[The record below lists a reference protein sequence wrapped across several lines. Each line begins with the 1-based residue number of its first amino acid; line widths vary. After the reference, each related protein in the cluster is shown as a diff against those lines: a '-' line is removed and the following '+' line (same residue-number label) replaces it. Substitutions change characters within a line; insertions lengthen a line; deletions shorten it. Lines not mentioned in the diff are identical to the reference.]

1 VIVEDSGG
9 APASFSFDPTSKTLR
24 FKIQPGVTTAS
35 ELIQLF
41 QADPVAPQMFE
52 MVLDGQDGNDG
63 SGTVALTDPQNPP
76 TVDGG
81 EGARLTGRDVHPLET
96 EGIFTALVR
105 LHRALIEND
114 VSEAQRAVD
123 LLDKSVLNLNFA
135 RAELGAKQ
143 QGLDIL
149 AQRLED
155 ENLQLQTALSSDYDA
170 DLAEVISSLVAK
182 QSAYQAALQAT
193 ARIFRMTLLD
203 YI

>member
-1 VIVEDSGG
+1 
-9 APASFSFDPTSKTLR
+9 
-24 FKIQPGVTTAS
+24 
-35 ELIQLF
+35 
-41 QADPVAPQMFE
+41 
-52 MVLDGQDGNDG
+52 
-63 SGTVALTDPQNPP
+63 
-76 TVDGG
+76 
-81 EGARLTGRDVHPLET
+81 
-96 EGIFTALVR
+96 
-105 LHRALIEND
+105 
-114 VSEAQRAVD
+114 
-123 LLDKSVLNLNFA
+123 KSVLQLNFA

-149 AQRLED
+149 SQRLED